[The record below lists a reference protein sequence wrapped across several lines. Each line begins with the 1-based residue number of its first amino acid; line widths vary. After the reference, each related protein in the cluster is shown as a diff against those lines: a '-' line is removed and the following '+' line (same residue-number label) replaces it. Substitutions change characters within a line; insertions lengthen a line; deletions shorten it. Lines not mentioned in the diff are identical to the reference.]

1 MVVKDVYKRQR
12 PVLFGTAGDTV
23 RDELPDAVDAC
34 YFVHDEREPALAG
47 AESIA
52 LTEGNRF
59 AALGNLPES
68 EHVLV
73 VCLLYTSRRLSWR
86 SVARTS
92 SRDTRAWTTRWVSCA
107 AGTRRVYIR

>member
-1 MVVKDVYKRQR
+1 MDKITAALVGGLFDEGGFSAYAR

-47 AESIA
+47 AQSIA

-59 AALGNLPES
+59 AALGNLP
-68 EHVLV
+68 
-73 VCLLYTSRRLSWR
+73 
-86 SVARTS
+86 
-92 SRDTRAWTTRWVSCA
+92 
-107 AGTRRVYIR
+107 